1 MTEAQRRAH
10 AKYEEN
16 RIGFI
21 FKFRKDTDQKYIEF
35 LKAQENRSAFLREA
49 IDRELDV
56 L

>member
-1 MTEAQRRAH
+1 MTEAQRRAQ